1 MSNNKKKNNASL
13 LHKEQE
19 FKDLNAALEEKTA
32 SLINDVESVL
42 RGQELF
48 FNDLHST
55 EKDLSDMSLGIQS
68 NDGTEAN
75 TTEDS
80 LRKLP
85 AKKKLSV
92 KKRPLS
98 GPVTGAKKR
107 EMKQNG
113 RSKTSINTIHGK
125 ETSPLNLVSD
135 RAAFADRINTLEME
149 AADDL
154 YTPSHLNEG
163 VLPEAANELS
173 SDATIR
179 FLKAKLRVMQEE
191 LENVANECR
200 QKASKV
206 TELQSEMKESNMQ
219 QTNLLKKNE
228 QLQKTIEKQ
237 KKLQTDL
244 QTKNS
249 DLESDVTSLKKELD
263 GTKRSNKQS
272 SANRN
277 TLEVRLN
284 RALEEVEKYKQA
296 LKKSKES
303 TKAVNDTDRKCL
315 DQLQNENKRLE
326 SQKND
331 LMIAFKKQLKLID
344 ILKRQK
350 MHIEAAKMLEFTE
363 EEFIRAL
370 DWNNT
375 T

>member
-13 LHKEQE
+13 MHKEQE

-55 EKDLSDMSLGIQS
+55 EKDLSDMSLGTQS
-68 NDGTEAN
+68 IDGTEAN

-80 LRKLP
+80 LRKPP

-113 RSKTSINTIHGK
+113 RPKTSINTIHGK

>member
-1 MSNNKKKNNASL
+1 
-13 LHKEQE
+13 
-19 FKDLNAALEEKTA
+19 
-32 SLINDVESVL
+32 
-42 RGQELF
+42 
-48 FNDLHST
+48 
-55 EKDLSDMSLGIQS
+55 MSLGIQS
-68 NDGTEAN
+68 IDGTEAN
-75 TTEDS
+75 TTDS
-80 LRKLP
+80 LRKPP

-113 RSKTSINTIHGK
+113 RPKTSINTIHGK

-135 RAAFADRINTLEME
+135 RAAFADRINTLEIE

-237 KKLQTDL
+237 NKLQTDL